1 MFKRFFTYSK
11 PPASSQ
17 QAECFEAC
25 QREMDAYAPKDRGI
39 RTVPLDRIAGSI
51 GRYQDFDNRFRIT
64 HPMPSERLNS
74 IREAMRMG
82 KNLGPVKLYQ
92 IKDAYYVLDG
102 NHRIAAAKEL
112 GHDEILARIVELA
125 PSKKTHR
132 NLIYY
137 ERSEFLDHTQ
147 LTADIHLSEAGQ
159 YDRLLEQIHR
169 HHRYLQQTTADAE
182 LSFAEAARDW
192 YKTIY
197 RPLCAM
203 IQQARLIDS
212 FPKRTVADL
221 YAYMTY
227 YQWSTIGQ
235 RRFGIGID
243 NIIPTEMEAFRNKM
257 AELNSADYPE
267 MKREITAFVL
277 MHVQA
282 KREYKLVEKLYALEE
297 VKEVHSVHGDV
308 DLLVKIELARDLL
321 SSDAEVISLFV
332 HENIGQLAGVKS
344 TKTLIPGFSRI
355 KKSYENNVEKR
366 ST

>member
-1 MFKRFFTYSK
+1 MIKKILTFSRKK
-11 PPASSQ
+11 EPPTEV
-17 QAECFEAC
+17 ECFEIC
-25 QREMDAYAPKDRGI
+25 QKEADAYAPKDRGI
-39 RTVPLDRIAGSI
+39 RTVALERIVGSI
-51 GRYQDFDNRFRIT
+51 GRYKDFDSHFRVT

-74 IREAMRMG
+74 IREAMRIG

-92 IKDAYYVLDG
+92 IKDSYYVLDG
-102 NHRIAAAKEL
+102 NHRIAATKEL
-112 GHDEILARIVELA
+112 GHDEILARVIELA

-137 ERSEFLDHTQ
+137 ERSEFLDRTQ
-147 LTADIHLSEAGQ
+147 INADINLSEAGQ
-159 YDRLLEQIHR
+159 YDRLLDQIVR
-169 HHRYLQQTTADAE
+169 HHHHLQQTSQEADPG
-182 LSFAEAARDW
+182 FADAARDW

-197 RPLCAM
+197 RPLCTM
-203 IQQARLIDS
+203 IQHSRLIDA

-221 YAYMTY
+221 YAYISHN
-227 YQWSTIGQ
+227 QWSDIGQ
-235 RRFGIGID
+235 RRYGIGLKQ
-243 NIIPTEMEAFRNKM
+243 IIPTEMEAFREKM
-257 AELNSADYPE
+257 ADLKSTDYPE

-282 KREYKLVEKLYALEE
+282 KREYKLVEKLYALDE

-332 HENIGQLAGVKS
+332 HENIGQLTGVKS

-355 KKSYENNVEKR
+355 KKTHVMNDKK
-366 ST
+366 